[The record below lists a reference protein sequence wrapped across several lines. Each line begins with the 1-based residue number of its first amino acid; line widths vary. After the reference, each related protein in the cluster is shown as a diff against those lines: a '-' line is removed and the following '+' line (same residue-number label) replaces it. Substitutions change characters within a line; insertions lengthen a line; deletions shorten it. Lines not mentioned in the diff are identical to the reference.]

1 MMVAPS
7 LLMVTLLPSATSLSM
22 PRGPSVVRT
31 ASATA
36 WQALMLLMSCALP
49 CFIESGVIER
59 SYDELFSIGA
69 RRFQYDL
76 QMNSMAE
83 HVPFKNDFRPRVTLV
98 MPLAPLTWE
107 VSVPSLRRI
116 IPGLIPPCIMV
127 ALLFGVVA
135 LGVVTALRLLQ
146 RACGEKLEQRWESS
160 SSS

>member
-1 MMVAPS
+1 
-7 LLMVTLLPSATSLSM
+7 
-22 PRGPSVVRT
+22 
-31 ASATA
+31 
-36 WQALMLLMSCALP
+36 
-49 CFIESGVIER
+49 VIER

-135 LGVVTALRLLQ
+135 LGVVTALRLRQ
-146 RACGEKLEQRWESS
+146 RSCGEKLEQRWESS